1 MPTTPP
7 PKAFARPPKGSKRS
21 VTFRLNDIEHAALL
35 KLAESA
41 DMGHATLARRIVEH
55 YVREHMPKKR
65 K

>member
-1 MPTTPP
+1 MPSTPP
-7 PKAFARPPKGSKRS
+7 PKAFANARKGSKRT
-21 VTFRLNDIEHAALL
+21 VTFRLDDPDHAALL
-35 KLAESA
+35 KLAKSA